1 MRDVRLRVAVAT
13 RAAVIAGAA
22 VLAPAGFTA
31 CGGGGDGQVGAPPKS
46 RALDYQKAGFGGGA
60 TGTRVDIVTVEECAE
75 GGSTRVRHRT
85 WRLVDSAGRTLGVAG
100 GKIVNGNPTEDL
112 PETLSS
118 GECRATMLAIG
129 VPNGST
135 PVAVQDGPDDTWT
148 LAN

>member
-1 MRDVRLRVAVAT
+1 MRLRVAVAT
-13 RAAVIAGAA
+13 RAAVVAGAA
-22 VLAPAGFTA
+22 VLASAEPPAAVELSESLPF
-31 CGGGGDGQVGAPPKS
+31 GALEV

-135 PVAVQDGPDDTWT
+135 PVAVQDGADDMWT